1 MADLNG
7 SISAEPSSGRPAGPM
22 SGRAPFGARDAGSLP
37 PPGRQAAVNAALD
50 GVPDPRDW
58 LAAIIEGSNDAII
71 SKDLHGIIQSWNEG
85 ATRLFGYAPE
95 EVIGKS
101 VTILIPPA
109 RLDEEPRI
117 LAEIQQGRRILPF
130 ETQRLR
136 KNGELVDISLTI
148 SPIHDAHGTIV
159 GASKIAR
166 DITERRIAQEQQKLL
181 MGEMHHRVKNL
192 FALANAIVAISSRS
206 GGTLDDIIG
215 MIQDRLQA
223 LARAHELTM
232 EGVDEA
238 NPSPPQTELLALI
251 HAILAPY
258 VAESRIVVD
267 GDECLVGGQAVTNIA
282 LLLHELATNAA
293 KYGSLSVPEGQ
304 LLVRVEGSGRDIRL
318 RWEERGGPPP
328 AQGEVERAGG
338 GFGTR
343 LEKSIAT
350 TLKASIDRDWK
361 PGGLFVSILVPRE
374 ALGA

>member
-7 SISAEPSSGRPAGPM
+7 SIPAEPGSGLPAGPI
-22 SGRAPFGARDAGSLP
+22 SGRAPFDARVAGSLP
-37 PPGRQAAVNAALD
+37 PPGRQAAVNAALS

-117 LAEIQQGRRILPF
+117 LAAIQQGRRILPF

-166 DITERRIAQEQQKLL
+166 DITERRNAQEQQKLL

-192 FALANAIVAISSRS
+192 FALANAIVAISSRA
-206 GGTLDDIIG
+206 GGTLEDTVG

-232 EGVDEA
+232 GQADGGH
-238 NPSPPQTELLALI
+238 PSHQQTELLALI

-258 VAESRIVVD
+258 LAGERIFVE
-267 GDECLVGGQAVTNIA
+267 GDECLVGGRAVTHIA
-282 LLLHELATNAA
+282 LLLNELATNAA
-293 KYGSLSVPEGQ
+293 KYGALSVPEGQ
-304 LLVRVEGSGRDIRL
+304 LIVRVERGGHDVRL
-318 RWEERGGPPP
+318 RWEERGGALP
-328 AQGEVERAGG
+328 AEGDIARARE

-343 LEKSIAT
+343 LEKGVAA
-350 TLKASIDRDWK
+350 TLKASIDRDWRAD
-361 PGGLFVSILVPRE
+361 GLFVSIAVPRT
-374 ALGA
+374 ALES

>member
-7 SISAEPSSGRPAGPM
+7 NVPAGL
-22 SGRAPFGARDAGSLP
+22 SGERTPFDVRAAGPLP
-37 PPGRQAAVNAALD
+37 PPARQAAVSAAFD
-50 GVPDPRDW
+50 GALDPRDW

-71 SKDLHGIIQSWNEG
+71 SKDLNGIIQSWNEG
-85 ATRLFGYAPE
+85 ATRLFGYEPH

-117 LAEIQQGRRILPF
+117 LAEIHQGRRILPF

-148 SPIHDAHGTIV
+148 SPIHDAQGTIV

-166 DITERRIAQEQQKLL
+166 DITDRRKAQEQQQLL

-232 EGVDEA
+232 EGAGEA
-238 NPSPPQTELLALI
+238 DPSPPQTELLALI

-258 VAESRIVVD
+258 VAESRIVVE
-267 GDECLVGGQAVTNIA
+267 GDECLVGGRAVTNIA

-293 KYGSLSVPEGQ
+293 KYGSLSVAEGQ
-304 LLVRVEGSGRDIRL
+304 LLVRVEDGGRGVRL
-318 RWEERGGPPP
+318 RWEERGAPPP
-328 AQGEVERAGG
+328 AEGEGEGAREG

-343 LEKSIAT
+343 LEKGVAA

-361 PGGLFVSILVPRE
+361 PDGLFVSILVPRE
-374 ALGA
+374 ALES

>member
-1 MADLNG
+1 LG
-7 SISAEPSSGRPAGPM
+7 
-22 SGRAPFGARDAGSLP
+22 
-37 PPGRQAAVNAALD
+37 

-181 MGEMHHRVKNL
+181 IGEMHHRVKNL

-232 EGVDEA
+232 DGVDEA
-238 NPSPPQTELLALI
+238 NLSPPQTELLALI

-258 VAESRIVVD
+258 VAEGRIVVD
-267 GDECLVGGQAVTNIA
+267 GDECLMGGQAVTNIA

-304 LLVRVEGSGRDIRL
+304 LLVRVEGGGRDIRL

-328 AQGEVERAGG
+328 VQGEAERAGG

-343 LEKSIAT
+343 LQKGIAA

>member
-1 MADLNG
+1 
-7 SISAEPSSGRPAGPM
+7 
-22 SGRAPFGARDAGSLP
+22 
-37 PPGRQAAVNAALD
+37 
-50 GVPDPRDW
+50 
-58 LAAIIEGSNDAII
+58 
-71 SKDLHGIIQSWNEG
+71 
-85 ATRLFGYAPE
+85 
-95 EVIGKS
+95 
-101 VTILIPPA
+101 
-109 RLDEEPRI
+109 
-117 LAEIQQGRRILPF
+117 
-130 ETQRLR
+130 
-136 KNGELVDISLTI
+136 
-148 SPIHDAHGTIV
+148 
-159 GASKIAR
+159 
-166 DITERRIAQEQQKLL
+166 
-181 MGEMHHRVKNL
+181 
-192 FALANAIVAISSRS
+192 
-206 GGTLDDIIG
+206 
-215 MIQDRLQA
+215 RLQA

-343 LEKSIAT
+343 LEKGIAT